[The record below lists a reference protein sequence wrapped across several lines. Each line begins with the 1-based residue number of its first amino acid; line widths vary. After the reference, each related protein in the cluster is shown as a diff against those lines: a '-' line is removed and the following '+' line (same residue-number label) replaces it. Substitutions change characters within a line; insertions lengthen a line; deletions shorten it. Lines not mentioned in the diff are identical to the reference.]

1 MYSSAAT
8 TCSVETIMTK
18 KKIPGKTVPPE
29 RKEGRREGR
38 MKHIGIGS
46 SSPLQLAEIKPDKE
60 KYPCSDS
67 VYAFTKVINPD
78 KMVLP

>member
-1 MYSSAAT
+1 
-8 TCSVETIMTK
+8 
-18 KKIPGKTVPPE
+18 
-29 RKEGRREGR
+29 
-38 MKHIGIGS
+38 MKHIGMGS